1 MSLDEYKLSVE
12 LMGHS
17 MDVRSV
23 TTAGNYIVSG
33 SRDKTCKVWQN
44 DG

>member
-1 MSLDEYKLSVE
+1 MSLNEYKLSVE

-17 MDVRSV
+17 KDVRSV
-23 TTAGNYIVSG
+23 AVAKNWIISG
-33 SRDKTCKVWQN
+33 SRDKTCKIWQH